1 MGHPGAAPRAWTS
14 SLSERL
20 PACNPSILP
29 ASAGTKGLAG
39 TLLRRYV
46 PSARSKVLLVD
57 FAVFCPPE
65 RCARAYAAAAGLSL
79 SQTLSLQAQ
88 CESACS
94 HACAHGLH
102 TLHIVAA
109 RSAHRLSACPC
120 TEHRACGVLTS
131 PVCPRP
137 AC

>member
-14 SLSERL
+14 SLIERL

-65 RCARAYAAAAGLSL
+65 RCAGAYAAFAGPSPNI
-79 SQTLSLQAQ
+79 SHSKQSTL
-88 CESACS
+88 
-94 HACAHGLH
+94 
-102 TLHIVAA
+102 
-109 RSAHRLSACPC
+109 
-120 TEHRACGVLTS
+120 
-131 PVCPRP
+131 
-137 AC
+137 